1 MPIKQP
7 NSQIKL
13 TNVSVVRLRK
23 GGKRF
28 ELACYKNKVM
38 EWRSNV
44 ETDLDEV
51 LQIHSVF
58 LNVSKGQVASKDD
71 LNKSFKTDDT
81 DKVIQEIL
89 KKGELQVADKER
101 SNQLESMWKD
111 IANIVTDNCV
121 NPQTKRPYTVTMIE
135 KAMQDLHLSVNPKR
149 SSKSQALDVI
159 KQLQE
164 KQLLPIQRAQMRVR
178 ITLPQGKDAKKVLK
192 EKIVP
197 LVTSREE
204 EDFESD
210 EIELIALVDP
220 GKYRII
226 NEILQTDTKGR
237 GQLEIMNLREKE
249 EGDERF

>member
-1 MPIKQP
+1 MVIQQP
-7 NSQIKL
+7 NTQIKL
-13 TNVSVVRLRK
+13 TNVSIVRLRK

-58 LNVSKGQVASKDD
+58 MNVSKGQVASKED
-71 LNKSFKTDDT
+71 LKKCFKTEET
-81 DKVIQEIL
+81 DKVVQEIL
-89 KKGELQVADKER
+89 KKGELQVAEKER
-101 SNQLESMWKD
+101 SNQLESMWRD

-135 KAMQDLHLSVNPKR
+135 KAMQDLHLSVNTKR

-159 KQLQE
+159 KQLQQ
-164 KQLLPIQRAQMRVR
+164 KQVLPIQRAQMRVR
-178 ITLPQGKDAKKVLK
+178 LTLPQTKEGKKLR
-192 EKIVP
+192 EKLQP
-197 LVTSREE
+197 LITSI
-204 EDFESD
+204 EDEDSNSD
-210 EIELIALVDP
+210 EYEVIALVDP
-220 GKYRII
+220 GNYRQI
-226 NEILQTDTKGR
+226 NELLQSESKGK

-249 EGDERF
+249 EGDEKF